1 MRYHPHTRVLDD
13 LMCSGIF
20 RVNRA
25 LRSGNDA
32 LLDRDCHAS
41 LDYSGWR
48 SQRHFADAVAR
59 LFSDYEAL
67 GLLGSHAGQRALR
80 SMWVTPAQLTQIRDE
95 RLIWDDGYAF
105 CCEGEEEASAHLR
118 EGERMMKQVPPEAN
132 VPLLVEFTLGR
143 YALTIPPPGETF
155 PLQPRDDGE
164 MLYLKDHQEVQHILD
179 RRSLIRMSSIE
190 RYSHPEFPEGTWRAV
205 GTHVY

>member
-1 MRYHPHTRVLDD
+1 MHEREFGGSAVGSVSPFVVTRDPEGVQRPSFVAALSVQALLMR
-13 LMCSGIF
+13 
-20 RVNRA
+20 
-25 LRSGNDA
+25 NDA

-48 SQRHFADAVAR
+48 SQREFDDAVAR

-80 SMWVTPAQLTQIRDE
+80 SVWVTPAQLAQIRDE

-105 CCEGEEEASAHLR
+105 CCEGEEEAAAHLW
-118 EGERMMKQVPPEAN
+118 EGERMMKQAPPEAN

-143 YALTIPPPGETF
+143 YALTIPPPAKLS

-164 MLYLKDHQEVQHILD
+164 M
-179 RRSLIRMSSIE
+179 
-190 RYSHPEFPEGTWRAV
+190 
-205 GTHVY
+205 VYDDAH